1 MYQLFQH
8 FKESALISVL
18 NLYSARYD
26 VCGQEFLTFENVI
39 YTLTQ
44 NIGEGDPYFNAKTE
58 KNMTKVILTT
68 SEEEG
73 RFF

>member
-58 KNMTKVILTT
+58 KKYD
-68 SEEEG
+68 EG
-73 RFF
+73 YSDNIRRRR